1 MPTGPKQYYGARDLH
16 FDSYNNPQ
24 QDPGREDEG
33 ARVPY
38 AQLDEEPKGWDVPG
52 RL

>member
-33 ARVPY
+33 ARVRH
-38 AQLDEEPKGWDVPG
+38 AQLDEEPKGWDVPE